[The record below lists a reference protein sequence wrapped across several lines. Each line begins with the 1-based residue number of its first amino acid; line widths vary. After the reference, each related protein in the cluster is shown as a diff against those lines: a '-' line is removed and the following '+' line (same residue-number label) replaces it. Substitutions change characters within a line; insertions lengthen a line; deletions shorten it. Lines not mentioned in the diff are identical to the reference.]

1 MNMKLTDTELNIV
14 ENTLISLI
22 NKYNVENVEINYVP
36 SSVETF
42 KDEFTNETYEEE
54 TNNTFTFIFYDDSID
69 NVSDLFFY
77 ELEQL
82 ENELNEK
89 FNKGIFI
96 GYTINED

>member
-36 SSVETF
+36 SSVEIF

-54 TNNTFTFIFYDDSID
+54 TNNTFTFIFYDNSID